1 MAAAAAMAAS
11 AAFGEAKEQKLVFSG
26 YSGTTTLTDFQAMV
40 KLTEG
45 QYGFSY
51 NDYAANDGS
60 DLWFTDSSGNVI
72 PHEIDL
78 WNVSGT
84 SYIWVRVPELA
95 GKSTSITMHWGEAR
109 TAAQTSTANVWK
121 NNKDGRGG
129 YVGVWHMGKATG
141 AQNEPDATGNGLDAV
156 PYSESSSVND
166 MTNELNAGWPTG
178 ANRCNT
184 TTSGHKNALKV
195 PDYSKKIT
203 DESRFTVSGWFRC
216 TGPYNGNYKRF
227 FSSTGLDGASVGNGW
242 QVRQNGDGWNSNND
256 TRHQT
261 IAVSAYNGSSYA
273 DYNTKKLNVKYTYNN
288 VYITVVFSDRIA
300 TIYQNGV
307 LIGSDDIVGCKAR
320 QSYLTAEQ
328 LANPVNDF
336 GFLIGL
342 NQGTGN
348 SWVGFYDEVRMYDGA
363 EAADRVKAN
372 YDTMNTPNTFLAMPA
387 AATGTAKSALLKFA
401 GYTGNET
408 LTNFQALVKLSEG
421 QYGFSYDDWS
431 VKDGSDIWFEDAGG
445 NVIPHEIDTWDAS
458 GDSFIWVRV
467 PELSGP
473 DTSITMHW
481 GAERTAAQKSA
492 ANVWKNNGDGK
503 GGYVGVWHMGKA
515 VLGESEPD
523 STGNGLHAAPYSETG
538 HLTKMVKT
546 EVSLSAFPTAG
557 RQNAEADGENNAL
570 KVPLYKQFIT
580 DESRFTVSGW
590 FRCSNAF
597 NTIYKRF
604 FSATGLDGANVNNG
618 WTVRQNGDYRSG
630 AENQHKTLALSTYD
644 GTTQHDYQQHDLAE
658 TYLFK
663 PVYIT
668 VAFDGTKGYVYENG
682 ALQFSEDIAACKA
695 RESYLTAEQLANP
708 LNAFGFT
715 IGCGYGMGTTG
726 RSWVGYYDEIRMYD
740 GAESAARIKANYD
753 TMKTPNDFLVADNSI
768 TTAEWT
774 GAGNDGDVSN
784 SDNWVCRTRIGDV
797 VADALPRGETD
808 VTISGANLYIDIS
821 AGTTLLCKSITFGN
835 SALARTNDWTG
846 LAWSKVS
853 FAEGAAV
860 DLNGYGL
867 VLSGFGGSGTITN
880 SVDATTALLTL
891 NAADAV
897 NNTGTAIGGNIKLA
911 KEGAGAFTSSKAL
924 TYTGGTEIKAG
935 TIQAPQSTA
944 AYDATF
950 TPFGTGRITVN
961 SNAVFNAQSTA
972 AYRNNV
978 ILNGGTVTGG
988 AGNSGSRPVVMLER
1002 VTADS
1007 AINQS
1012 RAAIDIGEAGVT
1024 TDLNG
1029 HTVNVTIAGG
1039 TYFRWYGSLEGV
1051 EGKIV
1056 VGGSG
1061 YFEDLPGNSE
1071 LVDVEVN
1078 GAVFNFG
1085 HAVYCRDFTANNGNN
1100 VYAGGTRNGL
1110 YVSGTFTPVVASF
1123 YGCVLQDGAT
1133 FNISSKTLAFSI
1145 SSSLGNQYNGTA
1157 EGNFNRKTVR
1167 FEAGAKVTVKLPA
1180 AYNEAAA
1187 LKAAA
1192 LAETK
1197 VLSWDDSNSPDG
1209 SVEFLLEPEL
1219 SNRGCEFVPKGDGLY
1234 LAVKRGFTIRISE
1247 NEDKKVTVPGE
1258 WVAQNYADFGAAG
1271 ESDIAT
1277 WLGGTGANG
1286 LPRWQGWLLGLDP
1299 ADASSVV
1306 LCRAAETQ
1314 PGAGEFAVGANV
1326 NVQAGS
1332 GAAVTAYLDT
1342 SSDGEAWT
1350 EKVAEQALSDGGTV
1364 SFSRSLAS
1372 GECGFYRIRLAVQ

>member
-1 MAAAAAMAAS
+1 MAAAMAAS
-11 AAFGEAKEQKLVFSG
+11 AAFGAAKEQKLVFSG
-26 YSGTTTLTDFQAMV
+26 YTGTTTLTDFQAMV

-78 WNVSGT
+78 WNASGA
-84 SYIWVRVPELA
+84 SYIWVRVPELT

-109 TAAQTSTANVWK
+109 TAEQTSTANVWK

-141 AQNEPDATGNGLDAV
+141 AENEPDATGNGLDAV
-156 PYSESSSVND
+156 PYSESSSVSD
-166 MTNELNAGWPTG
+166 MTNEMNAGWPTG
-178 ANRCNT
+178 ANRRNT
-184 TTSGHKNALKV
+184 DTKNHKNALKV
-195 PDYSKKIT
+195 PDYSQKIT
-203 DESRFTVSGWFRC
+203 DETRFTVSGWFRC
-216 TGPYNGNYKRF
+216 TNPYNGNYKRF
-227 FSSTGLDGASVGNGW
+227 FSSTGLDGASAANGW
-242 QVRQNGDGWNSNND
+242 QVRQNGDGWNNSD
-256 TRHQT
+256 DHRHQT

-273 DYNTKKLNVKYTYNN
+273 DYNTKQLQDKYLYNT

-307 LIGSDDIVGCKAR
+307 LIGSDNIVGCKAR

-342 NQGTGN
+342 NMGTGN
-348 SWVGFYDEVRMYDGA
+348 SWLGRYDEVRMYDGA
-363 EAADRVKAN
+363 ESADRVKAN
-372 YDTMNTPNTFLAMPA
+372 YDTMATPNTFLAMPA

-401 GYTGNET
+401 GYTGSET

-421 QYGFSYDDWS
+421 TYGFSYDDWS

-445 NVIPHEIDTWDAS
+445 NVIPHEIDTWNAS

-492 ANVWKNNGDGK
+492 ANVWKNYGDGK

-515 VLGESEPD
+515 TLGESEPD
-523 STGNGLHAAPYSETG
+523 STGNGLHAAPYSESG
-538 HLTKMVKT
+538 HLTKMVSK
-546 EVSLSAFPTAG
+546 EVNLTAFPTAG
-557 RQNAEADGENNAL
+557 RQNAEANGDKNAL
-570 KVPLYKQFIT
+570 KVPLYKEFIT
-580 DESRFTVSGW
+580 DESRFTLSGW
-590 FRCSNAF
+590 FRCSNPY
-597 NTIYKRF
+597 NSIYKRF
-604 FSATGLDGANVNNG
+604 FSATGLNGANVENG
-618 WTVRQNGDYRSG
+618 WEVRQNGDYRNG
-630 AENQHKTLALSTYD
+630 DENKHKTLALTAFD
-644 GTTQHDYQQHDLAE
+644 GTTYKLCDKRDLSK
-658 TYLFK
+658 TYLYNA
-663 PVYIT
+663 VYIT

-682 ALQFSEDIAACKA
+682 VLQWSEDILACEA
-695 RESYLTAEQLANP
+695 RESYLTAEQLANSA
-708 LNAFGFT
+708 NQFGFL
-715 IGCGYGMGTTG
+715 IGTRLATG
-726 RSWVGYYDEIRMYD
+726 NSWVGFYDEVRMYD
-740 GAESAARIKANYD
+740 GAESSDRIKANYD
-753 TMKTPNDFLVADNSI
+753 TMKTPNTFLLADNSI
-768 TTAEWT
+768 ATAEWT
-774 GAGNDGDVSN
+774 GAGDDGDVAN
-784 SDNWVCRTRIGDV
+784 SANWTCRTRAGAV
-797 VADALPRGETD
+797 VADALPTVETD
-808 VTISGANLYIDIS
+808 VSISGANLYIDLS
-821 AGTTLLCKSITFGN
+821 AGTTLLCKSITFGD

-867 VLSGFGGSGTITN
+867 VLSGFGGTGTITN

-891 NAADAV
+891 NAADAI

-911 KEGAGAFTSSKAL
+911 KEGAGAFISSKAL

-961 SNAVFNAQSTA
+961 SNATFNAQSTV

-978 ILNGGTVTGG
+978 ILNGGTVMGG
-988 AGNSGSRPVVMLER
+988 AGNGANRPVVMLER

-1012 RAAIDIGEAGVT
+1012 RAAIDIGAAGVT

-1029 HTVNVTIAGG
+1029 HTVTVTIAAD
-1039 TYFRWYGSLEGV
+1039 TYFRWYGSLDGV
-1051 EGKIV
+1051 EGKLV

-1061 YFEDLPGNSE
+1061 FFEDLPEKSE

-1100 VYAGGTRNGL
+1100 RYDNGTRNGL

-1133 FNISSKTLAFSI
+1133 FNISSKALPFSI
-1145 SSSLGNQYNGTA
+1145 SSSIADLHGGTA
-1157 EGNFNRKTVR
+1157 DSNFKRKTVR
-1167 FEAGAKVTVKLPA
+1167 FVAGAEVTVKLPA
-1180 AYNEAAA
+1180 AYNDAAT

-1192 LAETK
+1192 IAETK
-1197 VLSWDDSNSPDG
+1197 VVSWNDTNCPDG

-1219 SNRGCEFVPKGDGLY
+1219 SNRGCEFVPKADGLY

-1247 NEDKKVTVPGE
+1247 NKEVTVPGE
-1258 WVAQNYADFGAAG
+1258 WVAQNYADFGNVG
-1271 ESDIAT
+1271 ESDIPA

-1306 LCRAAETQ
+1306 LCQAAETQ

-1350 EKVAEQALSDGGTV
+1350 EKVAEQALSEGGTV

-1372 GECGFYRIRLAVQ
+1372 GERGFYRIRLAVQ